1 MALRGPFVSLFVLLS
16 VALLAGSD
24 VAAQRGQRS
33 GPPDIR
39 PAMTSIAG
47 LWDLE
52 STRGDRADRA
62 ADMATRDLPPERRD
76 RAYRDL
82 IARLDAPESLAIEQ
96 NGRYVTVASSNGPR
110 VTFQA
115 DGRTIRLQ
123 YMTPDDGA
131 ALLEFAR
138 SVPRHDLLFLRTD
151 ITTVEGVNEWVDGVL
166 QGQMGVILAYDDTRL
181 LGFSSVTRNPTSWAR
196 HIAEPN

>member
-1 MALRGPFVSLFVLLS
+1 MSHPAAVL
-16 VALLAGSD
+16 
-24 VAAQRGQRS
+24 Q
-33 GPPDIR
+33 
-39 PAMTSIAG
+39 
-47 LWDLE
+47 
-52 STRGDRADRA
+52 
-62 ADMATRDLPPERRD
+62 
-76 RAYRDL
+76 
-82 IARLDAPESLAIEQ
+82 
-96 NGRYVTVASSNGPR
+96 
-110 VTFQA
+110 TFQA

-196 HIAEPN
+196 HIAELSVVVGPEARHHGFGLRLTEEAFRAAEDLAVMRMVARMTLDQAGAIDLFRGLGFVPMAILPDQVIDQDGKRYDLLMMHQDIEHFAETLKHLDAE

>member
-1 MALRGPFVSLFVLLS
+1 MSHHAAVL
-16 VALLAGSD
+16 
-24 VAAQRGQRS
+24 Q
-33 GPPDIR
+33 
-39 PAMTSIAG
+39 
-47 LWDLE
+47 
-52 STRGDRADRA
+52 
-62 ADMATRDLPPERRD
+62 
-76 RAYRDL
+76 
-82 IARLDAPESLAIEQ
+82 
-96 NGRYVTVASSNGPR
+96 
-110 VTFQA
+110 TFQA

-196 HIAEPN
+196 HIAELSVVVGPEARHHGFGLRLTEEAFRAAEDLAVMRMVARMTLDQAGAIDLFRGLGFVPMAILPDQVIDQDGKRYDLLMMHQDIEHFAETLKHLDAE

>member
-1 MALRGPFVSLFVLLS
+1 MSHPAAVL
-16 VALLAGSD
+16 
-24 VAAQRGQRS
+24 Q
-33 GPPDIR
+33 
-39 PAMTSIAG
+39 
-47 LWDLE
+47 
-52 STRGDRADRA
+52 
-62 ADMATRDLPPERRD
+62 
-76 RAYRDL
+76 
-82 IARLDAPESLAIEQ
+82 
-96 NGRYVTVASSNGPR
+96 
-110 VTFQA
+110 TFQA

-196 HIAEPN
+196 HIAELSVVVGPEARHHGFGLRLTEEAFRAAEDLAVMRMVARMTLDQAGAIDLFRGLGFVPMAILPDQVIDQRSEEHTSELSHT